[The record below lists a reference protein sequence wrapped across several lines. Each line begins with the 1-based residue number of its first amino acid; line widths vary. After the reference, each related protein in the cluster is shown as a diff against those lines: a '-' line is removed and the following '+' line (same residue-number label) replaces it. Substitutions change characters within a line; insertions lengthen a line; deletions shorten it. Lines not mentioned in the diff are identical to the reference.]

1 MITRY
6 KAIKELIKRFNESDV
21 AIFVG
26 NRLCQ
31 EAYAND
37 REGNFYI
44 PDIEP
49 MAMSFTLGL
58 SMATTKRVFLFTSDS
73 MFLRG
78 MSDAAQ
84 MAVSQCKN
92 LIYVILSSGTYIE
105 AGKHP
110 NIFNSLSH
118 PQGVL
123 FRMGFTSFI
132 FDSYYDNSLAMG
144 ELKSILD
151 TLIGPVAILINV
163 STKSSTSKEID
174 KSTDFFLDR
183 LRTFMSIEGTALFEP
198 PPLEHIDLFNLE
210 EH

>member
-6 KAIKELIKRFNESDV
+6 KALKELIKRLNDSDI

-26 NRLCQ
+26 SRLCQ

-44 PDIEP
+44 PDVES
-49 MAMSFTLGL
+49 MTMSFTLGL

-78 MSDAAQ
+78 MSVAAQ

-92 LIYVILSSGTYIE
+92 LIYVILSSGTYVE
-105 AGKHP
+105 AGGHP
-110 NIFNSLSH
+110 NIFNSMSH

-123 FRMGFTSFI
+123 FRLGFTAFV
-132 FDSYYDNSLAMG
+132 FDNYYDNSLAMS

-163 STKSSTSKEID
+163 STKKSTSKHLD
-174 KSTDFFLDR
+174 KSVDFFLDR
-183 LRTFMSIEGTALFEP
+183 LHNFMNIEGTALFEP
-198 PPLEHIDLFNLE
+198 PPLERLDIFNLE